1 MSSIIDEHAIRS
13 APLRRTPYRYAVL
26 ADSFTDPA
34 LTRRLGAEFPRE
46 GFALS
51 DRERAEPG
59 QKRYRTFDHQLV
71 RHDRPHTANLAA
83 LSPLWQQ
90 LVAELRAPGYRAA
103 LASLV
108 PQAPDDLALE
118 VRLTRYGPGCWIE
131 PHTDRPD
138 KVVTHLF
145 YFNTGWQSAWQG
157 DFRVLNGPDIEDVA
171 DRVRPALGTSL
182 IMIRSDRS
190 WHGVP
195 PVSADC
201 PQDRLTLLVH
211 LHHPDGAR

>member
-1 MSSIIDEHAIRS
+1 MSSIIDQQAIRG

-26 ADSFTDPA
+26 AESFTDPVV
-34 LTRRLGAEFPRE
+34 TRRLGEEFPRQ
-46 GFALS
+46 GFALTE
-51 DRERAEPG
+51 RTRAEPG

-71 RHDRPHTANLAA
+71 RHDRPYTAHLAA
-83 LSPLWQQ
+83 LSPLWRR
-90 LVAELRAPGYRAA
+90 LVTELRGPGYRAA

-108 PQAPDDLALE
+108 PAPPDGLALE

-131 PHTDRPD
+131 PHTDRAD
-138 KVVTHLF
+138 KVVTQLF
-145 YFNTGWQSAWQG
+145 YFNTGWQPAWHG

-171 DRVRPALGTSL
+171 EQVRPARGTSL

-195 PVSADC
+195 PVSEDC

-211 LHHPDGAR
+211 LYHHDGTR